1 MTNVVCSVHI
11 SYKSGGRGSDVNVN
25 PPDTQENY
33 SENATFASC
42 NGICDIL
49 HFQGP
54 IHTRQRRRCGLDVII
69 FLALCEAVPEIAK
82 LSDIDAK
89 I

>member
-1 MTNVVCSVHI
+1 MLYVLSIFPTNLE
-11 SYKSGGRGSDVNVN
+11 GRGSDGNVN

-42 NGICDIL
+42 NRICDIL

-54 IHTRQRRRCGLDVII
+54 IHTRQRRRCGIDVII

-82 LSDIDAK
+82 MSDIVAN

>member
-1 MTNVVCSVHI
+1 MLYVLSRFPTNLE
-11 SYKSGGRGSDVNVN
+11 GRGSDGNVN

-42 NGICDIL
+42 NRNCDIL

-54 IHTRQRRRCGLDVII
+54 IHTRQRRRWGIDVII
-69 FLALCEAVPEIAK
+69 FLALCEAVLETAK
-82 LSDIDAK
+82 LSNIDAK